1 MKVTVGFECYSNMKT
16 KFVTPHYKVKKKIV

>member
-1 MKVTVGFECYSNMKT
+1 MKVTIGLECWSNMEI